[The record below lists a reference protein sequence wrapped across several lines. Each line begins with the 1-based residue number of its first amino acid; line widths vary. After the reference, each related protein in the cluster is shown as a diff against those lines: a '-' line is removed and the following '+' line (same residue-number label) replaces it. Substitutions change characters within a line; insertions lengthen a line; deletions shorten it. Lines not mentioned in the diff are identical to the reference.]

1 MICGSKYAVLGTVN
15 YYVQNEDGGHYIT
28 YFFPS
33 PNECLTIHESES
45 KPQWKKPD
53 FDAESVIV
61 ALQKID
67 GKLDWLICTK
77 KLKITIFTHFLFQ
90 ILMVIQKVAQI
101 VRI

>member
-1 MICGSKYAVLGTVN
+1 MGSPFFSEDTLDDTSKEIRLFSLKLKPSYVICGSKYAVLGTVN

-67 GKLDWLICTK
+67 GEMK
-77 KLKITIFTHFLFQ
+77 
-90 ILMVIQKVAQI
+90 
-101 VRI
+101 